1 MPYSRK
7 SLVLSQL
14 KEIAKNDNRPHP
26 LSRDTVSIPQ
36 ERMPTVNPVSHGD
49 LLVVNNSFLPAGS
62 AADLWL
68 LQVEEDSMLL
78 AKVKPYNLLQ
88 GVSVPVVKKVV
99 RIVKD
104 YFRNYGVCRDENLL
118 HRLRKDFHEQFQ
130 TWASLSHPNLAAIH
144 FVDSLEFT
152 LFQEYCEN
160 GDLREYIKQVSSEV
174 EYIGIIKD
182 ILYGIVYLH
191 SREDPIAH
199 GWINPGK
206 IYMKGKTAKLGEFG
220 LAQLVSEFPNLVP
233 SISVAGMTR
242 WTCPEYFNEREPG
255 LSTTLG
261 DVWSFGCTIFEL
273 TTGLIPYHQSKYDTQ
288 VLARIMAGDPPGD
301 IKTQPPTS
309 GQTLSVDYIELMQ
322 RLIAQ
327 CWLPVTERLSSQDL
341 LRQFNQEARKLEN
354 FVPVLITALMPVNEI
369 FKYLIHYGIVDMT
382 PNLKPLS
389 IDSQPF
395 QSSGL
400 EVYVGYLDN
409 NTKVAVKLARLP
421 GNMVRADGSNPLMA
435 HELCVWSK
443 CNHPNVLPLTGAI
456 IFHGG
461 IASVSPWAEN
471 GNVSNYLKMKKD
483 MSIVARLGICIQI
496 AEAISYLHGIGIIHG
511 DVKGPNVL
519 ISGDGIPR
527 ITGFR
532 QAIIAHP
539 DSDLCFESFDSE
551 CTLHWAPPEIV
562 TEDAGRTTHSD
573 IYSLGMTIL
582 EVITGCPPW
591 GNMRDYRVVTMMILG
606 ERPNRPNDHI
616 PSGNEWA
623 DLTWDLLMRCWNQN
637 PTERPT
643 AAEVRDE
650 LKDILK
656 ESKN

>member
-1 MPYSRK
+1 
-7 SLVLSQL
+7 
-14 KEIAKNDNRPHP
+14 
-26 LSRDTVSIPQ
+26 
-36 ERMPTVNPVSHGD
+36 
-49 LLVVNNSFLPAGS
+49 
-62 AADLWL
+62 
-68 LQVEEDSMLL
+68 
-78 AKVKPYNLLQ
+78 
-88 GVSVPVVKKVV
+88 
-99 RIVKD
+99 
-104 YFRNYGVCRDENLL
+104 
-118 HRLRKDFHEQFQ
+118 
-130 TWASLSHPNLAAIH
+130 
-144 FVDSLEFT
+144 
-152 LFQEYCEN
+152 
-160 GDLREYIKQVSSEV
+160 
-174 EYIGIIKD
+174 
-182 ILYGIVYLH
+182 
-191 SREDPIAH
+191 
-199 GWINPGK
+199 
-206 IYMKGKTAKLGEFG
+206 
-220 LAQLVSEFPNLVP
+220 
-233 SISVAGMTR
+233 
-242 WTCPEYFNEREPG
+242 
-255 LSTTLG
+255 
-261 DVWSFGCTIFEL
+261 
-273 TTGLIPYHQSKYDTQ
+273 
-288 VLARIMAGDPPGD
+288 MAGDPPGD

-421 GNMVRADGSNPLMA
+421 GNMVRADGSNP
-435 HELCVWSK
+435 
-443 CNHPNVLPLTGAI
+443 
-456 IFHGG
+456 
-461 IASVSPWAEN
+461 
-471 GNVSNYLKMKKD
+471 
-483 MSIVARLGICIQI
+483 CIQI
-496 AEAISYLHGIGIIHG
+496 AEAISYLHGIGI
-511 DVKGPNVL
+511 
-519 ISGDGIPR
+519 
-527 ITGFR
+527 
-532 QAIIAHP
+532 AIIAHP